1 MPIKRALLSV
11 SDKTGIVEFARK
23 LHEAGVEIISTGG
36 TMKAIDDAGI
46 PVTYVS
52 DVTKF
57 PEIMDGRVKT
67 LNPYI
72 HGGILAVRDN
82 QSHVAQMQKFNIQ
95 PIDLVVVNLYPFRET
110 IEKPNVTLAEAVEN
124 IDIGGPAMI
133 RAAAKNFKFVTVV
146 VNPKHYD
153 EVAEMIGKD
162 GCTTGK
168 FRMQLAQEA
177 FCHTSHY
184 DDCIQEYLTAQL
196 SK

>member
-82 QSHVAQMQKFNIQ
+82 QSHVAQMQKFNI
-95 PIDLVVVNLYPFRET
+95 
-110 IEKPNVTLAEAVEN
+110 
-124 IDIGGPAMI
+124 
-133 RAAAKNFKFVTVV
+133 
-146 VNPKHYD
+146 
-153 EVAEMIGKD
+153 
-162 GCTTGK
+162 
-168 FRMQLAQEA
+168 
-177 FCHTSHY
+177 
-184 DDCIQEYLTAQL
+184 
-196 SK
+196 